1 MADIINKIMAEIESD
16 PTTNA
21 KGISLDVTS
30 KGFLKRRKTLSVHG
44 SVKSTVEKD
53 RVMKIIQR
61 EAGDNYDIEDKLA
74 VK

>member
-1 MADIINKIMAEIESD
+1 MADIIAKIIAEIESD

-21 KGISLDVTS
+21 KEISLDVTS
-30 KGFLKRRKTLSVHG
+30 KGFLKRRKTLNVRG

-61 EAGDNYDIEDKLA
+61 EAGDNYDIGDKLA